1 MHKQMTVGAAHWSVF
16 PSYLWFRCRGFLVY
30 FEALLDLTVS
40 SSTSPRAAHADAW
53 DGEADE
59 ANKTPV
65 KRLSKEQAQ
74 ALATSDTHPVRPWR
88 VVGAQA
94 AVGLVVALVCG
105 AVTGSMAGFW
115 SALYGAGVVVVPA
128 ALMARGMTSPLS
140 SMSPLA
146 SAMSLTVI
154 HSITLMALARGDML
168 LKGLVMLG
176 VALMMLGLAPKVVQ
190 PLVWPALLAALV
202 VCIKVYWV
210 ALAWRRKN

>member
-1 MHKQMTVGAAHWSVF
+1 MHTQMTVGAAHWSVF

-65 KRLSKEQAQ
+65 KRLSKEEAQ
-74 ALATSDTHPVRPWR
+74 ALANSDTHPVRPWR

-105 AVTGSMAGFW
+105 AVTGRVAGFW

-146 SAMSLTVI
+146 SAMSVMLWMTV
-154 HSITLMALARGDML
+154 
-168 LKGLVMLG
+168 KLG
-176 VALMMLGLAPKVVQ
+176 VALVMLGLAPKVVQ